1 MANGVDPLMHAM
13 ELPPSHPPIDLGRAQ
28 AKRDELTALHHPM
41 LPPRQLGNRPIRL
54 DLGRFFVHT
63 TNK

>member
-1 MANGVDPLMHAM
+1 MANGVHPLMHAM
-13 ELPPSHPPIDLGRAQ
+13 EPPPPHPPIDLGRAQ
-28 AKRDELTALHHPM
+28 AKRDELSALHHPM
-41 LPPRQLGNRPIRL
+41 LSPRQVGHGPIWR